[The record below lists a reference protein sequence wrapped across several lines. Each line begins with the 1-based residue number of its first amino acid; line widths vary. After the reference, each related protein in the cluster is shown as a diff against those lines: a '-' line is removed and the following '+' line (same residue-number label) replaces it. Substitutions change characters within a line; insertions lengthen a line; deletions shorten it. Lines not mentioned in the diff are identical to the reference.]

1 MQMESSESVETKPNP
16 TKEKGQRKKPYRSP
30 QLEHLGDVR
39 SVTLGATVWTDDESG
54 DPGGP
59 YLPRP

>member
-1 MQMESSESVETKPNP
+1 MEREKNP
-16 TKEKGQRKKPYRSP
+16 LEIRLYPAEKNRRKPYHSP
-30 QLEHLGDVR
+30 RLEDLGDVR
-39 SVTLGATVWTDDESG
+39 SVTLGATTFTDDESG